1 MKKICPKL
9 EILAHNLE
17 LLIVE
22 IPVDELAAM
31 ETKAVTQAHSLK
43 CEANGFRYFLA
54 RCTPAQGETHQV
66 YVDAFLPPGPAWIGV
81 HKYAPFAPSKGT
93 ETENKAPWE

>member
-9 EILAHNLE
+9 EILSHNLE
-17 LLIVE
+17 LFVVE

-43 CEANGFRYFLA
+43 CEANGFRYFLS

-66 YVDAFLPPGPAWIGV
+66 YVDAFVPPGPAWVGI
-81 HKYAPFAPSKGT
+81 HKYAPFAPT
-93 ETENKAPWE
+93 EAETEENKAPWE